1 MTWGHLLQ
9 LIGRACTDQG
19 EERRVLLVLQNAS
32 YHVKEL
38 VDTDPPGQDGMLAFV
53 VYKDDPALSR
63 RTEETVLLC
72 VRPDRVERV
81 LITKADEAPADGALG
96 FVPGR

>member
-1 MTWGHLLQ
+1 MTWGQLLQ
-9 LIGRACTDQG
+9 LVSRACAEQG
-19 EERRVLLVLQNAS
+19 DERRVLLVLRDAT

-38 VDTDPPGQDGMLAFV
+38 VDADPPGQDGMLAFV

-63 RTEETVLLC
+63 RTDETLLLC

-81 LITKADEAPADGALG
+81 QVTKGDPTDAEGALG
-96 FVPGR
+96 FATT